1 MPEELENRM
10 LLRWLA
16 ATGDGVPGIEEKI
29 RHLQTVRGEA
39 GDPAARERL
48 DRVLVEEIARLS
60 RGLEEAE
67 NAQQELREM
76 FDRMLAP
83 PLHPAVFLGY
93 ADPDGTRAMV
103 GHQSSRR
110 VVTLSEDEALGELE
124 PGNEVLLSNELNTI
138 VSRSPRE
145 TCPPGET
152 ALFDRATEDG
162 RLVLSC
168 RGEEEVVVDRSA
180 RLAGETLRRGDIIQY
195 DRSLWFAYGRIDR
208 SKGDGYFLQETPS
221 ETFDDIGGLEGE
233 ILTLKRMLVFRK
245 EHGGAARKYAL
256 RGKGS
261 ALLDGPP
268 GNGKTLLV
276 RALANWLGSISPSG
290 RSLFMNVK
298 PAELHSMWYAQS
310 EANYREIFR
319 AAREAGAADPDRP
332 VVLFFDEIDAI
343 GEARTGSVTR
353 GPGERVLRAF
363 LAELDGLDSRGN
375 IVVIGATNRPDLL
388 DPALARSG
396 RMGDKPIH
404 IPRPNRDTA
413 RKIFE
418 KHLEPGI
425 PYAAGGEDPALCRSR
440 VIDSALA
447 RIFSPNGDGDLCSLT
462 FRDGSKRTVRARD
475 LISGASIAQIAIGA
489 KERACLREVETGE
502 EGIRLE
508 DVLSAV
514 AGEMDALASY
524 LTPRNCR
531 EYLTDL
537 PQDLDVVAV
546 RQVRRSAPRP
556 YRYLNLERS

>member
-1 MPEELENRM
+1 
-10 LLRWLA
+10 
-16 ATGDGVPGIEEKI
+16 
-29 RHLQTVRGEA
+29 
-39 GDPAARERL
+39 
-48 DRVLVEEIARLS
+48 
-60 RGLEEAE
+60 
-67 NAQQELREM
+67 
-76 FDRMLAP
+76 
-83 PLHPAVFLGY
+83 
-93 ADPDGTRAMV
+93 
-103 GHQSSRR
+103 
-110 VVTLSEDEALGELE
+110 
-124 PGNEVLLSNELNTI
+124 
-138 VSRSPRE
+138 
-145 TCPPGET
+145 
-152 ALFDRATEDG
+152 
-162 RLVLSC
+162 
-168 RGEEEVVVDRSA
+168 
-180 RLAGETLRRGDIIQY
+180 
-195 DRSLWFAYGRIDR
+195 
-208 SKGDGYFLQETPS
+208 
-221 ETFDDIGGLEGE
+221 
-233 ILTLKRMLVFRK
+233 MLVFRK

-363 LAELDGLDSRGN
+363 LAELDGLESRGN

-489 KERACLREVETGE
+489 KGRRESGSRTSSRRSPARWTPLPRTSRRGTAGSISRTSLRTSTWWPCGRSAGARPGPIDTSTWSGHDPTEQRPEPGDRA
-502 EGIRLE
+502 
-508 DVLSAV
+508 S
-514 AGEMDALASY
+514 
-524 LTPRNCR
+524 
-531 EYLTDL
+531 
-537 PQDLDVVAV
+537 QAV
-546 RQVRRSAPRP
+546 RRGC
-556 YRYLNLERS
+556 